1 MLIRIWTESNPV
13 QLLILYFIKLCE
25 STGDEEPLT
34 PLDVLETY
42 GHLCDTERLND
53 LMYDIRL
60 METRL
65 GKRSLPLPAFPYTN
79 EPLR

>member
-1 MLIRIWTESNPV
+1 MLVRLWTESNPV

-25 STGDEEPLT
+25 STGETPLT

-42 GHLCDTERLND
+42 GHLSNTERLDD

-65 GKRSLPLPAFPYTN
+65 KERSLPLPTFPYMN